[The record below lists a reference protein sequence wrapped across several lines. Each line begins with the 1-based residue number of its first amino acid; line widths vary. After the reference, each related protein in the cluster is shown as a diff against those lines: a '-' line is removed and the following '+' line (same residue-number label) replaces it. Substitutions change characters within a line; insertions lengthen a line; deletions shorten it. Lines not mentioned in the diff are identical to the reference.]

1 VTPDHPSTEGVS
13 AAVMRWD
20 ATVRRSAARDV
31 RAAIA
36 DAGRRAVEPLTLELD
51 VVRQIDRVVPFDRWC
66 GLVTDPV
73 TAHPTGGYH
82 DEGLPP
88 PRLPRL
94 LEIENGDEPDF
105 VSLRALARSR
115 TRARTLGEATK
126 GDLARSPRYRDVLE
140 PSGVRHEVRVALRCS
155 SGAWGALVLMRG
167 TDAPDFTPAEVD
179 LLSAVSPVVAEGLCR
194 TIVLG
199 RRPTAPGTGPG
210 LLLCTV
216 GDEISVDHANEP
228 ARRRLTELDDASTGG
243 LPYSIA
249 CLVQSARHQPAG
261 LGPWRARMRTR
272 THEWITVHA
281 ERLGP
286 TLVSVILEPTRPH
299 EIAQLW
305 ADAHGLTAREREV
318 TGLAVRGLTNAQ
330 IADALFLSP
339 YTVQDYLKQIF
350 IKTGVVGRTELAAAL
365 LPEVGAPLPWGPARH
380 GAAEP
385 SAPDRRPGG
394 PT

>member
-1 VTPDHPSTEGVS
+1 
-13 AAVMRWD
+13 MRWD

-286 TLVSVILEPTRPH
+286 TLVSVIPGAHAATRDRSALGRRARPDRARTRGHRPGRPGTHQCADRRRALPLPVHRPGLPEADLHQDRRRRPH
-299 EIAQLW
+299 
-305 ADAHGLTAREREV
+305 GAR
-318 TGLAVRGLTNAQ
+318 GGALPRG
-330 IADALFLSP
+330 
-339 YTVQDYLKQIF
+339 
-350 IKTGVVGRTELAAAL
+350 R
-365 LPEVGAPLPWGPARH
+365 GPAAVGTR
-380 GAAEP
+380 AARRRGTLGP
-385 SAPDRRPGG
+385 RPPARRPDLSSAG
-394 PT
+394 